1 MPAYEFTEMESVK
14 THARYRKE
22 EELPKRLNY
31 WGYTKAFHFAPK
43 RAYAA
48 TKDPVREFKDMVKTM
63 HRLGIEVL
71 MEFYFPEG
79 CSPRYITECLQ
90 YWVQEYHVDGFH
102 VRGVQGICNLMAT
115 DPLFAD
121 TKLLNIYF
129 PVEEI
134 YGKKNLPKKRMVAEC
149 NDGFMIDVRRFLK
162 GDEESLKAF
171 AERMRRNPKGSG
183 LINYIASHDGFT
195 LCDLVS
201 YEERHNEDNG
211 EQNRDGRVQNY
222 SWNCG
227 EEGKSR
233 KKKILELRNRQMKN
247 AWCMLLLSAGTP
259 MILAGDESEEIQTET
274 QQSEPDETDPEDTKE
289 KDQDLDEKA
298 AQREKEK
305 EKAKDKKD
313 SSKSEKDAM
322 SEQKFDERFE
332 KLVIDPEELEKS
344 FRFETVAKEYALAK
358 ADLKIY
364 TAKNSHADVAGTL
377 AKDGLCYILWKGKN
391 WSYVESGNVRGYVK
405 NKNVLT
411 GEVVR
416 VKVALKKEGFMTLA
430 KAKIDPK
437 ENPAYASV
445 KKTIQET
452 VVKRVNAVAKEN
464 ELNVREEKSTDAR
477 VVGVIPQG
485 GLCYI
490 LADQGQEWCYV
501 ESGDVRGFVKSELL
515 LTGKEADAIV
525 KATKRKNMTLA
536 TEEIRP
542 EENRAL
548 YYTFTST
555 QKAHSEKVKYLG
567 KFKLTAYCACQI
579 CCGEFANGITASGTV
594 PIQGQTVAMYGV
606 PFGTKLIVDDVVY
619 TVEDRGTPYGHID
632 IYMVDHEAAAA
643 FGTREADVY
652 LGK

>member
-1 MPAYEFTEMESVK
+1 MKVETFQAMGAVPVKDGIVFSMERKNNEEASLLLYKKGSKEVIQEIPFPATNTIGDIVCVKAEKIASARYEYNFCIDGKVTLDPYAKVLIGTGKFGEEHPEGHEVRCAMIAGNYDWEDDRKPQITYEDAVMYSFHVRGFTKQRYSGVRHKGTFLGITEKAEYFKELGINQIKLMPAYEFTEMESVK

-63 HRLGIEVL
+63 HRLDIEVL

-259 MILAGDESEEIQTET
+259 MILAGDEFCNSQLGNNNPYCLDNEISWLDWKGYKSGNSE
-274 QQSEPDETDPEDTKE
+274 
-289 KDQDLDEKA
+289 
-298 AQREKEK
+298 
-305 EKAKDKKD
+305 
-313 SSKSEKDAM
+313 M
-322 SEQKFDERFE
+322 
-332 KLVIDPEELEKS
+332 
-344 FRFETVAKEYALAK
+344 FRFVKDLIAFRKKHKILHMGQELSMTDSLSCGFPGISYHSSSAWYGELDGQNRKIGVMYCGKYADEDEL
-358 ADLKIY
+358 IY
-364 TAKNSHADVAGTL
+364 IAYNMHWMEHTFALPALPG
-377 AKDGLCYILWKGKN
+377 
-391 WSYVESGNVRGYVK
+391 GYRW
-405 NKNVLT
+405 N
-411 GEVVR
+411 
-416 VKVALKKEGFMTLA
+416 VALDTSEGILEEDKWRLLPDSRQVQVSSRTVIVLIGRKHKDVKESNRTLHNHH
-430 KAKIDPK
+430 KA
-437 ENPAYASV
+437 
-445 KKTIQET
+445 
-452 VVKRVNAVAKEN
+452 
-464 ELNVREEKSTDAR
+464 
-477 VVGVIPQG
+477 
-485 GLCYI
+485 
-490 LADQGQEWCYV
+490 
-501 ESGDVRGFVKSELL
+501 
-515 LTGKEADAIV
+515 
-525 KATKRKNMTLA
+525 
-536 TEEIRP
+536 
-542 EENRAL
+542 
-548 YYTFTST
+548 
-555 QKAHSEKVKYLG
+555 
-567 KFKLTAYCACQI
+567 
-579 CCGEFANGITASGTV
+579 
-594 PIQGQTVAMYGV
+594 
-606 PFGTKLIVDDVVY
+606 
-619 TVEDRGTPYGHID
+619 
-632 IYMVDHEAAAA
+632 
-643 FGTREADVY
+643 
-652 LGK
+652 

>member
-1 MPAYEFTEMESVK
+1 MKVETFQAMGAVPVKDGIVFSMERKNNEEASLLLYKKGSKEVIQEIPFPATNTIGDIVCVKAEKIASARYEYNFCIDGKVTLDPYAKVLIGTGKFGEEHPEGHEVRCAMIAENYDWEDDRKPQIAYEDAVMYSFHVRGFTKQRYSGVRHKGTFLGITEKAEYFKELGINQIKLMPAYEFTEMESVK

-121 TKLLNIYF
+121 TKFLNIYF

-259 MILAGDESEEIQTET
+259 MILAGDEFCNSQLGNNNPYCLDNEISWLDWKGYKSGNSE
-274 QQSEPDETDPEDTKE
+274 
-289 KDQDLDEKA
+289 
-298 AQREKEK
+298 
-305 EKAKDKKD
+305 
-313 SSKSEKDAM
+313 M
-322 SEQKFDERFE
+322 
-332 KLVIDPEELEKS
+332 
-344 FRFETVAKEYALAK
+344 FRF
-358 ADLKIY
+358 
-364 TAKNSHADVAGTL
+364 
-377 AKDGLCYILWKGKN
+377 
-391 WSYVESGNVRGYVK
+391 VK
-405 NKNVLT
+405 NLIAFRKKHKILHMGQELSMT
-411 GEVVR
+411 DSLSCGFPGISYHSSSAWYGELDGQNRKIGVMYCGKYADEDELIYIAYNMHWMEHTFALPALPGGYR
-416 VKVALKKEGFMTLA
+416 WNVALDTSEGILEEDKWRLLPDSRQVQVSSRTVIVLIGRKHKDVKESNRTLHNHH
-430 KAKIDPK
+430 KA
-437 ENPAYASV
+437 
-445 KKTIQET
+445 
-452 VVKRVNAVAKEN
+452 
-464 ELNVREEKSTDAR
+464 
-477 VVGVIPQG
+477 
-485 GLCYI
+485 
-490 LADQGQEWCYV
+490 
-501 ESGDVRGFVKSELL
+501 
-515 LTGKEADAIV
+515 
-525 KATKRKNMTLA
+525 
-536 TEEIRP
+536 
-542 EENRAL
+542 
-548 YYTFTST
+548 
-555 QKAHSEKVKYLG
+555 
-567 KFKLTAYCACQI
+567 
-579 CCGEFANGITASGTV
+579 
-594 PIQGQTVAMYGV
+594 
-606 PFGTKLIVDDVVY
+606 
-619 TVEDRGTPYGHID
+619 
-632 IYMVDHEAAAA
+632 
-643 FGTREADVY
+643 
-652 LGK
+652 

>member
-1 MPAYEFTEMESVK
+1 MKVETFQAMGAVPVKDGIVFSMERKNNEEASLLLYKKGSKEVIQEIPFPATNTIGDIVCVKAEKIASARYEYNFCIDGKVTLDPYAKVLIGTGKFGEEHPEGYEVRCAMIAGNYDWEDDRKPQIAYEDAVMYSFHVRGFTKQRYSGVRHKGTFLGITEKAEYFKELGINQIKLMPAYEFTEMESVK

-259 MILAGDESEEIQTET
+259 MILAGDEFCNSQLGNNNPYCLDNEISWLDWKGYKSGNSE
-274 QQSEPDETDPEDTKE
+274 
-289 KDQDLDEKA
+289 
-298 AQREKEK
+298 
-305 EKAKDKKD
+305 
-313 SSKSEKDAM
+313 M
-322 SEQKFDERFE
+322 
-332 KLVIDPEELEKS
+332 
-344 FRFETVAKEYALAK
+344 FRFVKDLIAFRKKHKILHMGQELSMTDSLSCGFPGISYHSSSAWYGELDGQNRKIGVMYCGKYADEDEL
-358 ADLKIY
+358 IY
-364 TAKNSHADVAGTL
+364 IAYNMHWMEHTFALPAL
-377 AKDGLCYILWKGKN
+377 P
-391 WSYVESGNVRGYVK
+391 SGYRWN
-405 NKNVLT
+405 
-411 GEVVR
+411 
-416 VKVALKKEGFMTLA
+416 VALDTSEGILEEDKWRLLPDSRQVQVSSRTVTVLIGRKHKDVKESNRTLHNHH
-430 KAKIDPK
+430 KA
-437 ENPAYASV
+437 
-445 KKTIQET
+445 
-452 VVKRVNAVAKEN
+452 
-464 ELNVREEKSTDAR
+464 
-477 VVGVIPQG
+477 
-485 GLCYI
+485 
-490 LADQGQEWCYV
+490 
-501 ESGDVRGFVKSELL
+501 
-515 LTGKEADAIV
+515 
-525 KATKRKNMTLA
+525 
-536 TEEIRP
+536 
-542 EENRAL
+542 
-548 YYTFTST
+548 
-555 QKAHSEKVKYLG
+555 
-567 KFKLTAYCACQI
+567 
-579 CCGEFANGITASGTV
+579 
-594 PIQGQTVAMYGV
+594 
-606 PFGTKLIVDDVVY
+606 
-619 TVEDRGTPYGHID
+619 
-632 IYMVDHEAAAA
+632 
-643 FGTREADVY
+643 
-652 LGK
+652 

>member
-1 MPAYEFTEMESVK
+1 MKVETFQAMGAVPVKDGIVFSMERKNNEEASLLLYKKGSKEVIQEIPFPATNTIGDIVCVKAEKIASARYEYNFCIDGKVTLDPYAKVLIGTGKFGEEHPEGHEVRCAMIAGNYDWEDDRKPQIAYEDAVMYSFHVRGFTKQRYSGVRNKGTFLGITEKAEYFKELGINQIKLMPAYEFAEMESVK

-259 MILAGDESEEIQTET
+259 MILAGDEFCNSQLGNNNPYCLDNEISWLDWKGYKSGNSE
-274 QQSEPDETDPEDTKE
+274 
-289 KDQDLDEKA
+289 
-298 AQREKEK
+298 
-305 EKAKDKKD
+305 
-313 SSKSEKDAM
+313 M
-322 SEQKFDERFE
+322 
-332 KLVIDPEELEKS
+332 
-344 FRFETVAKEYALAK
+344 FRFVKDLIAFRKKHKILHMGQELSMTDSLSCGFPGISYHSSSAWYGELDGQNRKIGVMYCGKYADEDEL
-358 ADLKIY
+358 IY
-364 TAKNSHADVAGTL
+364 IAYNMHWMEHTFALPALPG
-377 AKDGLCYILWKGKN
+377 
-391 WSYVESGNVRGYVK
+391 GYRW
-405 NKNVLT
+405 N
-411 GEVVR
+411 
-416 VKVALKKEGFMTLA
+416 VALDTSEGILEEDKWRLLPDSRQVQVSSRTVIVLIGRKHKDVKESNRTLHNHH
-430 KAKIDPK
+430 KA
-437 ENPAYASV
+437 
-445 KKTIQET
+445 
-452 VVKRVNAVAKEN
+452 
-464 ELNVREEKSTDAR
+464 
-477 VVGVIPQG
+477 
-485 GLCYI
+485 
-490 LADQGQEWCYV
+490 
-501 ESGDVRGFVKSELL
+501 
-515 LTGKEADAIV
+515 
-525 KATKRKNMTLA
+525 
-536 TEEIRP
+536 
-542 EENRAL
+542 
-548 YYTFTST
+548 
-555 QKAHSEKVKYLG
+555 
-567 KFKLTAYCACQI
+567 
-579 CCGEFANGITASGTV
+579 
-594 PIQGQTVAMYGV
+594 
-606 PFGTKLIVDDVVY
+606 
-619 TVEDRGTPYGHID
+619 
-632 IYMVDHEAAAA
+632 
-643 FGTREADVY
+643 
-652 LGK
+652 

>member
-1 MPAYEFTEMESVK
+1 MKVETFQAMGAVPVKDGIVFSMERKNNEEASLLLYKKGSKEVIQEIPFPATNTIGDIVCVKAEKIASARYEYNFCIDGKVTLDPYAKVLIGTGKFGEEHPEGHEVRCAMIAGNYDWEDDRKPQIAYEDAVMYSFHVRGFTKQRYSGVRHKGTFLGITEKAEYFKELGINQIKLMPAYEFTEMESVK

-90 YWVQEYHVDGFH
+90 CWVQEYHVDGFH

-259 MILAGDESEEIQTET
+259 MILAGDEFCNSQLGNNNPYCLDNEISWLDWKGYKSGNSE
-274 QQSEPDETDPEDTKE
+274 
-289 KDQDLDEKA
+289 
-298 AQREKEK
+298 
-305 EKAKDKKD
+305 
-313 SSKSEKDAM
+313 M
-322 SEQKFDERFE
+322 
-332 KLVIDPEELEKS
+332 
-344 FRFETVAKEYALAK
+344 FRFVKDLIAFRKKHKILHMGQELSMTDSLSCGFPGISYHSSSAWYGELDGQNRKIGVMYCGKYADEDEL
-358 ADLKIY
+358 IY
-364 TAKNSHADVAGTL
+364 IAYNMHWMEHTFALPALPG
-377 AKDGLCYILWKGKN
+377 
-391 WSYVESGNVRGYVK
+391 GYRW
-405 NKNVLT
+405 N
-411 GEVVR
+411 
-416 VKVALKKEGFMTLA
+416 VALDTSEGILEEDKWRLLPDSRQVQVSSRTVIVLIGRKHKDVKESNRTLHNHH
-430 KAKIDPK
+430 KA
-437 ENPAYASV
+437 
-445 KKTIQET
+445 
-452 VVKRVNAVAKEN
+452 
-464 ELNVREEKSTDAR
+464 
-477 VVGVIPQG
+477 
-485 GLCYI
+485 
-490 LADQGQEWCYV
+490 
-501 ESGDVRGFVKSELL
+501 
-515 LTGKEADAIV
+515 
-525 KATKRKNMTLA
+525 
-536 TEEIRP
+536 
-542 EENRAL
+542 
-548 YYTFTST
+548 
-555 QKAHSEKVKYLG
+555 
-567 KFKLTAYCACQI
+567 
-579 CCGEFANGITASGTV
+579 
-594 PIQGQTVAMYGV
+594 
-606 PFGTKLIVDDVVY
+606 
-619 TVEDRGTPYGHID
+619 
-632 IYMVDHEAAAA
+632 
-643 FGTREADVY
+643 
-652 LGK
+652 

>member
-1 MPAYEFTEMESVK
+1 MKVETFQAMGAVPVKDGIVFSMERKNNEEASLLFYKKGSKEVIQEIPFPATNTIGDIVCVKAEKIASARYEYNFCIDGKVTLDPYAKVLIGTGKFGEEHPEGHEVRCAMIAGNYDWEDDRKPQIAYEDAVMYSFHVRGFTKQRYSGVRHKGTFLGITEKAEYFKELGINQIKLMPAYEFTEMESVK

-259 MILAGDESEEIQTET
+259 MILAGDEFCNSQLGNNNPYCLDNEISWLDWKGYKSGNSE
-274 QQSEPDETDPEDTKE
+274 
-289 KDQDLDEKA
+289 
-298 AQREKEK
+298 
-305 EKAKDKKD
+305 
-313 SSKSEKDAM
+313 M
-322 SEQKFDERFE
+322 
-332 KLVIDPEELEKS
+332 
-344 FRFETVAKEYALAK
+344 FRFVKDLIAFRKKHKILHMGQELSMTDSLSCGFPGISYHSSSAWYGELDGQNRKIGVMYCGKYADEDEL
-358 ADLKIY
+358 IY
-364 TAKNSHADVAGTL
+364 IAYNMHWMEHTFALPALPG
-377 AKDGLCYILWKGKN
+377 
-391 WSYVESGNVRGYVK
+391 GYRW
-405 NKNVLT
+405 N
-411 GEVVR
+411 
-416 VKVALKKEGFMTLA
+416 VALDTSEG
-430 KAKIDPK
+430 
-437 ENPAYASV
+437 
-445 KKTIQET
+445 
-452 VVKRVNAVAKEN
+452 
-464 ELNVREEKSTDAR
+464 
-477 VVGVIPQG
+477 
-485 GLCYI
+485 I
-490 LADQGQEWCYV
+490 LE
-501 ESGDVRGFVKSELL
+501 
-515 LTGKEADAIV
+515 
-525 KATKRKNMTLA
+525 
-536 TEEIRP
+536 
-542 EENRAL
+542 
-548 YYTFTST
+548 
-555 QKAHSEKVKYLG
+555 
-567 KFKLTAYCACQI
+567 
-579 CCGEFANGITASGTV
+579 
-594 PIQGQTVAMYGV
+594 
-606 PFGTKLIVDDVVY
+606 
-619 TVEDRGTPYGHID
+619 EDRWRLLPDSRQVQVSSRTVTVLIGRKHK
-632 IYMVDHEAAAA
+632 
-643 FGTREADVY
+643 DVKESNRT
-652 LGK
+652 LHNHHKA

>member
-1 MPAYEFTEMESVK
+1 MLNNRKSMLALLLGMSLAVTFPVGVDASDKGADTAQETMQDSENTTDSVQDTENTES
-14 THARYRKE
+14 TE
-22 EELPKRLNY
+22 SEPPQPE
-31 WGYTKAFHFAPK
+31 T
-43 RAYAA
+43 RA
-48 TKDPVREFKDMVKTM
+48 
-63 HRLGIEVL
+63 
-71 MEFYFPEG
+71 
-79 CSPRYITECLQ
+79 TEA
-90 YWVQEYHVDGFH
+90 ESE
-102 VRGVQGICNLMAT
+102 T
-115 DPLFAD
+115 TAD
-121 TKLLNIYF
+121 TKA
-129 PVEEI
+129 EE
-134 YGKKNLPKKRMVAEC
+134 
-149 NDGFMIDVRRFLK
+149 
-162 GDEESLKAF
+162 
-171 AERMRRNPKGSG
+171 
-183 LINYIASHDGFT
+183 T
-195 LCDLVS
+195 
-201 YEERHNEDNG
+201 
-211 EQNRDGRVQNY
+211 Q
-222 SWNCG
+222 
-227 EEGKSR
+227 
-233 KKKILELRNRQMKN
+233 
-247 AWCMLLLSAGTP
+247 
-259 MILAGDESEEIQTET
+259 ESEEIQTET
-274 QQSEPDETDPEDTKE
+274 QQSEPDETDLEDTKE

-619 TVEDRGTPYGHID
+619 TVEDRGTPYGHIEND
-632 IYMVDHEAAAA
+632 PPVRSHHPVSECHLSDCPCHPHCLFYSYRPCCHRLASCRRLFYPNHRLFYRCPMFHPLWMHPYPLSEMHLFLFRLPPSQSAA
-643 FGTREADVY
+643 FPVPASSPADWSQSPLPVSRSDSSPADWFLSESLPCYSPPLSEAPSANSMHKPPVLY
-652 LGK
+652 SSAYSQPASCSLIYINICFSFILPFFYNLNTFYP

>member
-1 MPAYEFTEMESVK
+1 MKVETFQAMGAVPVKDGIVFSMERKNNEEASLLLYKKGSKEVIQEIPFPATNTIGDIVCVKAEKIASARYEYNFCIDGKVTLDPYAKVLIGTGKFGEEHPEGHEVRCAMIAGNYDWEDDRKPQIVYEDAVMYSFHVRGFTKQRYSGVRHKGTFLGITEKAEYFKELGINQIKLMPAYEFAEMESVK
-14 THARYRKE
+14 THARYRK

-259 MILAGDESEEIQTET
+259 MILAGDEFCNSQLGNNNPYCLDNEISWLDWKGYKSGNSE
-274 QQSEPDETDPEDTKE
+274 
-289 KDQDLDEKA
+289 
-298 AQREKEK
+298 
-305 EKAKDKKD
+305 
-313 SSKSEKDAM
+313 M
-322 SEQKFDERFE
+322 
-332 KLVIDPEELEKS
+332 
-344 FRFETVAKEYALAK
+344 FRFVKDLIAFRKKHKILHMGQELSMTDSLSCGFPGISYHSSSAWYGELDGQNRKIGVMYCGKYADEDEL
-358 ADLKIY
+358 IY
-364 TAKNSHADVAGTL
+364 IAYNMHWMEHTFALPALPG
-377 AKDGLCYILWKGKN
+377 
-391 WSYVESGNVRGYVK
+391 GYRW
-405 NKNVLT
+405 N
-411 GEVVR
+411 
-416 VKVALKKEGFMTLA
+416 VALDTSEGILEEDKWRLLPDSRQVQVSSRTVIVLIGRKHKDVKESNRTLHNHH
-430 KAKIDPK
+430 KA
-437 ENPAYASV
+437 
-445 KKTIQET
+445 
-452 VVKRVNAVAKEN
+452 
-464 ELNVREEKSTDAR
+464 
-477 VVGVIPQG
+477 
-485 GLCYI
+485 
-490 LADQGQEWCYV
+490 
-501 ESGDVRGFVKSELL
+501 
-515 LTGKEADAIV
+515 
-525 KATKRKNMTLA
+525 
-536 TEEIRP
+536 
-542 EENRAL
+542 
-548 YYTFTST
+548 
-555 QKAHSEKVKYLG
+555 
-567 KFKLTAYCACQI
+567 
-579 CCGEFANGITASGTV
+579 
-594 PIQGQTVAMYGV
+594 
-606 PFGTKLIVDDVVY
+606 
-619 TVEDRGTPYGHID
+619 
-632 IYMVDHEAAAA
+632 
-643 FGTREADVY
+643 
-652 LGK
+652 

>member
-1 MPAYEFTEMESVK
+1 MKVETFQAMGAVPVKDGIVFSMERKNNEEASLLLYKKGSKEVIQEIPFPATNTIGDIVCVKAEKIASARYEYNFCIDGKVTLDPYAKVLIGTGKFGEEHPEGHEVRCAMIAGNYDWEDDRKPQIAYEDAVMYSFHVRGFTKQRYSGVRHKGTFLGITEKAEYFKELGINQIKLMPAYEFTEMESVK

-79 CSPRYITECLQ
+79 CNPRYITECLQ

-259 MILAGDESEEIQTET
+259 MILAGDEFCNSQLGNNNPYCLDNEISWLDWKGYKSGNSE
-274 QQSEPDETDPEDTKE
+274 
-289 KDQDLDEKA
+289 
-298 AQREKEK
+298 
-305 EKAKDKKD
+305 
-313 SSKSEKDAM
+313 M
-322 SEQKFDERFE
+322 
-332 KLVIDPEELEKS
+332 
-344 FRFETVAKEYALAK
+344 FRFVKDLIAFRKKHKILHMGQELSMTDSLSCGFPGISYHSSSAWYGELDGQNRKIGVMYCGKYADEDEL
-358 ADLKIY
+358 IY
-364 TAKNSHADVAGTL
+364 IAYNMHWMEHTFALPALPG
-377 AKDGLCYILWKGKN
+377 
-391 WSYVESGNVRGYVK
+391 GYRW
-405 NKNVLT
+405 N
-411 GEVVR
+411 
-416 VKVALKKEGFMTLA
+416 VALDTSEGILEEDKWRLLPDSRQVQVSSRTVIVLIGRKHKDVKESNRTLHNHH
-430 KAKIDPK
+430 KA
-437 ENPAYASV
+437 
-445 KKTIQET
+445 
-452 VVKRVNAVAKEN
+452 
-464 ELNVREEKSTDAR
+464 
-477 VVGVIPQG
+477 
-485 GLCYI
+485 
-490 LADQGQEWCYV
+490 
-501 ESGDVRGFVKSELL
+501 
-515 LTGKEADAIV
+515 
-525 KATKRKNMTLA
+525 
-536 TEEIRP
+536 
-542 EENRAL
+542 
-548 YYTFTST
+548 
-555 QKAHSEKVKYLG
+555 
-567 KFKLTAYCACQI
+567 
-579 CCGEFANGITASGTV
+579 
-594 PIQGQTVAMYGV
+594 
-606 PFGTKLIVDDVVY
+606 
-619 TVEDRGTPYGHID
+619 
-632 IYMVDHEAAAA
+632 
-643 FGTREADVY
+643 
-652 LGK
+652 

>member
-1 MPAYEFTEMESVK
+1 MKVETFQAMGAVPVKDGIVFSMERKNNEEASLLLYKKGSKEVIQEIPFPATNTIGDIVCVKAEKIASARYEYNFCIDGEVTLDPYAKVLIGTGKFGEEHPEGHEVRCAMIAGNYDWEDDRKPQIAYEDAVMYSFHVRGFTKQRYSGVRHKGTFLGITEKAEYFKELGINQIKLMPAYEFAEMESVK

-259 MILAGDESEEIQTET
+259 MILAGDEFCNSQLGNNNPYCLDNEISWLDWKGYKSGNSE
-274 QQSEPDETDPEDTKE
+274 
-289 KDQDLDEKA
+289 
-298 AQREKEK
+298 
-305 EKAKDKKD
+305 
-313 SSKSEKDAM
+313 M
-322 SEQKFDERFE
+322 
-332 KLVIDPEELEKS
+332 
-344 FRFETVAKEYALAK
+344 FRFVKDLIAFRKKHKILHMGQELSMTDSLSCGFPGISYHSSSAWYGELDGQNRKIGVMYCGKYADEDEL
-358 ADLKIY
+358 IY
-364 TAKNSHADVAGTL
+364 IAYNMHWMEHTFALPALPG
-377 AKDGLCYILWKGKN
+377 
-391 WSYVESGNVRGYVK
+391 GYRW
-405 NKNVLT
+405 N
-411 GEVVR
+411 
-416 VKVALKKEGFMTLA
+416 VALDTSEGILEEDKWRLLPDSRQVQVSSRTVIVLIGRKHKDVKESNRTLHNHH
-430 KAKIDPK
+430 KA
-437 ENPAYASV
+437 
-445 KKTIQET
+445 
-452 VVKRVNAVAKEN
+452 
-464 ELNVREEKSTDAR
+464 
-477 VVGVIPQG
+477 
-485 GLCYI
+485 
-490 LADQGQEWCYV
+490 
-501 ESGDVRGFVKSELL
+501 
-515 LTGKEADAIV
+515 
-525 KATKRKNMTLA
+525 
-536 TEEIRP
+536 
-542 EENRAL
+542 
-548 YYTFTST
+548 
-555 QKAHSEKVKYLG
+555 
-567 KFKLTAYCACQI
+567 
-579 CCGEFANGITASGTV
+579 
-594 PIQGQTVAMYGV
+594 
-606 PFGTKLIVDDVVY
+606 
-619 TVEDRGTPYGHID
+619 
-632 IYMVDHEAAAA
+632 
-643 FGTREADVY
+643 
-652 LGK
+652 

>member
-1 MPAYEFTEMESVK
+1 MKVETFQAMGAVPVKDGIVFSMERKNNEEASLLLYKKGSKEVIQEIPFPATNTIGDIVCVKAEKIASARYEYNFCIDGKVTLDPYAKVLIGTGKFGEEHPEGHEVRCAMIAGNYDWEDDRKPQIAYEDAVMYSFHVRGFTKQRYSGVRHKGTFLGITEKAEYFKELGINQIKLMPAYEFTEMESVK
-14 THARYRKE
+14 TYARYRKE

-259 MILAGDESEEIQTET
+259 MILAGDEFCNSQLGNNNPYCLDNEISWLDWKGYKSGNSE
-274 QQSEPDETDPEDTKE
+274 
-289 KDQDLDEKA
+289 
-298 AQREKEK
+298 
-305 EKAKDKKD
+305 
-313 SSKSEKDAM
+313 M
-322 SEQKFDERFE
+322 
-332 KLVIDPEELEKS
+332 
-344 FRFETVAKEYALAK
+344 FRF
-358 ADLKIY
+358 
-364 TAKNSHADVAGTL
+364 
-377 AKDGLCYILWKGKN
+377 
-391 WSYVESGNVRGYVK
+391 VK
-405 NKNVLT
+405 NLIAFRKKHKILHMGQELSMT
-411 GEVVR
+411 DSLSCGFPGISYHSSSAWYGELDGQNRKIGVMYCGKYADEDELIYIAYNMHWMEHTFALPALPGGYR
-416 VKVALKKEGFMTLA
+416 WNVALDTSEGILEEDKWRLLPDSRQVQVSSRTVIVLIGRKHKDVKESNRTLHNHH
-430 KAKIDPK
+430 KA
-437 ENPAYASV
+437 
-445 KKTIQET
+445 
-452 VVKRVNAVAKEN
+452 
-464 ELNVREEKSTDAR
+464 
-477 VVGVIPQG
+477 
-485 GLCYI
+485 
-490 LADQGQEWCYV
+490 
-501 ESGDVRGFVKSELL
+501 
-515 LTGKEADAIV
+515 
-525 KATKRKNMTLA
+525 
-536 TEEIRP
+536 
-542 EENRAL
+542 
-548 YYTFTST
+548 
-555 QKAHSEKVKYLG
+555 
-567 KFKLTAYCACQI
+567 
-579 CCGEFANGITASGTV
+579 
-594 PIQGQTVAMYGV
+594 
-606 PFGTKLIVDDVVY
+606 
-619 TVEDRGTPYGHID
+619 
-632 IYMVDHEAAAA
+632 
-643 FGTREADVY
+643 
-652 LGK
+652 

>member
-1 MPAYEFTEMESVK
+1 MKVETFQAMGAVPVKDGIVFSMERKNNEEASLLLYKKGSKEVIQEIPFPATNTIGDIVCVKAEKIASARYEYNCCIDGKVTLDPYAKVLIGTGKFGEEHPEGHEVRCAMIAGNYDWEDDRKPQIAYEDAVMYSFHVRGFTKQRYSGVRHKGTFLGITEKAEYFKELGINQIKLMPAYEFTEMESVK

-247 AWCMLLLSAGTP
+247 AWCMLLLSAGTT
-259 MILAGDESEEIQTET
+259 MILAGDEFCNSQLGNNNPYCLDNEISWLDWKGYKSGNSE
-274 QQSEPDETDPEDTKE
+274 
-289 KDQDLDEKA
+289 
-298 AQREKEK
+298 
-305 EKAKDKKD
+305 
-313 SSKSEKDAM
+313 M
-322 SEQKFDERFE
+322 
-332 KLVIDPEELEKS
+332 
-344 FRFETVAKEYALAK
+344 FRFVKDLIAFRKKHKILHMGQELSMTDSLSCGFPGISYHSSSAWYGELDGQNRKIGVMYCGKYADEDEL
-358 ADLKIY
+358 IY
-364 TAKNSHADVAGTL
+364 IAYNMHWMEHTFALPALPG
-377 AKDGLCYILWKGKN
+377 
-391 WSYVESGNVRGYVK
+391 GYRW
-405 NKNVLT
+405 N
-411 GEVVR
+411 
-416 VKVALKKEGFMTLA
+416 VALDTSEGILEEDKWRLLPDSRQVQVSSRTVIVLIGRKHKDVKESNRTLHNHH
-430 KAKIDPK
+430 KA
-437 ENPAYASV
+437 
-445 KKTIQET
+445 
-452 VVKRVNAVAKEN
+452 
-464 ELNVREEKSTDAR
+464 
-477 VVGVIPQG
+477 
-485 GLCYI
+485 
-490 LADQGQEWCYV
+490 
-501 ESGDVRGFVKSELL
+501 
-515 LTGKEADAIV
+515 
-525 KATKRKNMTLA
+525 
-536 TEEIRP
+536 
-542 EENRAL
+542 
-548 YYTFTST
+548 
-555 QKAHSEKVKYLG
+555 
-567 KFKLTAYCACQI
+567 
-579 CCGEFANGITASGTV
+579 
-594 PIQGQTVAMYGV
+594 
-606 PFGTKLIVDDVVY
+606 
-619 TVEDRGTPYGHID
+619 
-632 IYMVDHEAAAA
+632 
-643 FGTREADVY
+643 
-652 LGK
+652 

>member
-1 MPAYEFTEMESVK
+1 MKVETFQAMGAVPVKDGIVFSMERKNNEEASLLLYKKGSKEVIQEIPFPATNTIGDIVCVKAEKIASARYEYNFCIDGKVTLDPYAKVLIGTGKFGEEHPEGHEVRCAMIAGNYDWEDDRKPQIAYEDAVMYSFHVRGFTKQRYSGVRHKGTFLGITEKAEYFKELGINQIKLMPAYEFAEMESVK

-211 EQNRDGRVQNY
+211 EQNHDGRVQNY

-227 EEGKSR
+227 FEGR
-233 KKKILELRNRQMKN
+233 TKKKKVLALREKQMKN
-247 AWCMLLLSAGTP
+247 ALMMLMFSAGTP
-259 MILAGDESEEIQTET
+259 LIFGGDEFLNSQLGNNNPYRLDNEITWVNWNDNEVSKRMTEFVKKLI
-274 QQSEPDETDPEDTKE
+274 SFRK
-289 KDQDLDEKA
+289 KYNILHM
-298 AQREKEK
+298 
-305 EKAKDKKD
+305 KDKLLASDSLSCGYPDISYHGSGAWYQVTENYNRHIGIMYCTKYSDCKTNAGKD
-313 SSKSEKDAM
+313 DEFELIYIAYNMHWEAHELALPKISESSSWNVKICSAD
-322 SEQKFDERFE
+322 DESVSVTDNR
-332 KLVIDPEELEKS
+332 
-344 FRFETVAKEYALAK
+344 
-358 ADLKIY
+358 
-364 TAKNSHADVAGTL
+364 TL
-377 AKDGLCYILWKGKN
+377 HIAPRT
-391 WSYVESGNVRGYVK
+391 SA
-405 NKNVLT
+405 VLT
-411 GEVVR
+411 
-416 VKVALKKEGFMTLA
+416 A
-430 KAKIDPK
+430 
-437 ENPAYASV
+437 
-445 KKTIQET
+445 TIKNIKNI
-452 VVKRVNAVAKEN
+452 KRGH
-464 ELNVREEKSTDAR
+464 REYK
-477 VVGVIPQG
+477 
-485 GLCYI
+485 
-490 LADQGQEWCYV
+490 
-501 ESGDVRGFVKSELL
+501 
-515 LTGKEADAIV
+515 
-525 KATKRKNMTLA
+525 
-536 TEEIRP
+536 
-542 EENRAL
+542 
-548 YYTFTST
+548 
-555 QKAHSEKVKYLG
+555 
-567 KFKLTAYCACQI
+567 
-579 CCGEFANGITASGTV
+579 
-594 PIQGQTVAMYGV
+594 
-606 PFGTKLIVDDVVY
+606 
-619 TVEDRGTPYGHID
+619 
-632 IYMVDHEAAAA
+632 
-643 FGTREADVY
+643 
-652 LGK
+652 

>member
-1 MPAYEFTEMESVK
+1 MKVETFQAMGAVPVKDGIVFSMERKNNEEASLLLYKKGSKEVIQEIPFPATNTIGDIVCVKAEKIASARYEYNFCIDGKVTLDPYAKVLIGTGKFGEEHPEGHEVRCAMIAGNYDWEDDRKPQIAYEDAVMYSFHVRGFTKQRYSGVRHKGTFLGITEKAEYFKELGINQIKLMPAYEFTEMESVK

-71 MEFYFPEG
+71 MDFYFPEG

-134 YGKKNLPKKRMVAEC
+134 YGKQNLPKKRMVAEC

-259 MILAGDESEEIQTET
+259 MILAGDEFCNSQLGNNNPYCLDNEISWLDWKGYKSGNSE
-274 QQSEPDETDPEDTKE
+274 
-289 KDQDLDEKA
+289 
-298 AQREKEK
+298 
-305 EKAKDKKD
+305 
-313 SSKSEKDAM
+313 M
-322 SEQKFDERFE
+322 
-332 KLVIDPEELEKS
+332 
-344 FRFETVAKEYALAK
+344 FRFVKDLIAFRKKHKILHMGQELSMTDSLSCGFPGISYHSSSAWYGELDGQNRKIGVMYCGKYADEDEL
-358 ADLKIY
+358 IY
-364 TAKNSHADVAGTL
+364 IAYNMHWMEHTFALPALPG
-377 AKDGLCYILWKGKN
+377 
-391 WSYVESGNVRGYVK
+391 GYRW
-405 NKNVLT
+405 N
-411 GEVVR
+411 
-416 VKVALKKEGFMTLA
+416 VALDTSEG
-430 KAKIDPK
+430 
-437 ENPAYASV
+437 
-445 KKTIQET
+445 
-452 VVKRVNAVAKEN
+452 
-464 ELNVREEKSTDAR
+464 
-477 VVGVIPQG
+477 
-485 GLCYI
+485 I
-490 LADQGQEWCYV
+490 LE
-501 ESGDVRGFVKSELL
+501 
-515 LTGKEADAIV
+515 
-525 KATKRKNMTLA
+525 
-536 TEEIRP
+536 
-542 EENRAL
+542 
-548 YYTFTST
+548 
-555 QKAHSEKVKYLG
+555 
-567 KFKLTAYCACQI
+567 
-579 CCGEFANGITASGTV
+579 
-594 PIQGQTVAMYGV
+594 
-606 PFGTKLIVDDVVY
+606 
-619 TVEDRGTPYGHID
+619 EDRWRLLPDSRQVQVSSRTVTVLIGRKHK
-632 IYMVDHEAAAA
+632 
-643 FGTREADVY
+643 DVKESNRT
-652 LGK
+652 LHNHHKA

>member
-1 MPAYEFTEMESVK
+1 MKVETFQAMGAVPVKDGIVFSMERKNNEEASLLLYKKGSKEVIQEIPFPATNTIGDIVCVKAEKIASARYEYNFCIDGKVTLDPYAKVLIGTGKFGEEHPEGHEVRCAMIAGNYDWEDDRKPKIAYEDAVMYSFHVRGFTKQRYSGVRHKGTFLGITEKAEYFKELGINQIKLMPAYEFAEMESVK

-259 MILAGDESEEIQTET
+259 MILAGDEFCNSQLGNNNPYCLDNEISWLDWKGYKSGNSE
-274 QQSEPDETDPEDTKE
+274 
-289 KDQDLDEKA
+289 
-298 AQREKEK
+298 
-305 EKAKDKKD
+305 
-313 SSKSEKDAM
+313 M
-322 SEQKFDERFE
+322 
-332 KLVIDPEELEKS
+332 
-344 FRFETVAKEYALAK
+344 FRFVKDLIAFRKKHKILHMGQELSMTDSLSCGFPGISYHSSSAWYGELDGQNRKIGVMYCGKYADEDEL
-358 ADLKIY
+358 IY
-364 TAKNSHADVAGTL
+364 IAYNMHWMEHTFALPALPG
-377 AKDGLCYILWKGKN
+377 
-391 WSYVESGNVRGYVK
+391 GYRW
-405 NKNVLT
+405 N
-411 GEVVR
+411 
-416 VKVALKKEGFMTLA
+416 VALDTSEGILEEDKWRLLPDSRQVQVSSRTVIVLIGRKHKDVKESNRTLHNHH
-430 KAKIDPK
+430 KA
-437 ENPAYASV
+437 
-445 KKTIQET
+445 
-452 VVKRVNAVAKEN
+452 
-464 ELNVREEKSTDAR
+464 
-477 VVGVIPQG
+477 
-485 GLCYI
+485 
-490 LADQGQEWCYV
+490 
-501 ESGDVRGFVKSELL
+501 
-515 LTGKEADAIV
+515 
-525 KATKRKNMTLA
+525 
-536 TEEIRP
+536 
-542 EENRAL
+542 
-548 YYTFTST
+548 
-555 QKAHSEKVKYLG
+555 
-567 KFKLTAYCACQI
+567 
-579 CCGEFANGITASGTV
+579 
-594 PIQGQTVAMYGV
+594 
-606 PFGTKLIVDDVVY
+606 
-619 TVEDRGTPYGHID
+619 
-632 IYMVDHEAAAA
+632 
-643 FGTREADVY
+643 
-652 LGK
+652 

>member
-1 MPAYEFTEMESVK
+1 MKVETFQAMGAVPVKDGIVFSMERKNNEEASLLLYKKGSKEVIQEIPFPATNTIGDIVCVKAEKIASARYEYNFCIDGKVTLDPYAKVLIGTGKFGEEHPEGHEVRCAMIAGNYDWEDDRKPQIAYEDAVMYSFHVRGFTKQRYSGVRHKGTFLGITEKAEYFKELGINQIKLMPAYEFTEMESVK

-48 TKDPVREFKDMVKTM
+48 TKDPVREFKDMVKPM

-79 CSPRYITECLQ
+79 CSPRYNTECLQ

-259 MILAGDESEEIQTET
+259 MILAGDEFCNSQLGNNNPYCLDNEISWLDWKGYKSGNSE
-274 QQSEPDETDPEDTKE
+274 
-289 KDQDLDEKA
+289 
-298 AQREKEK
+298 
-305 EKAKDKKD
+305 
-313 SSKSEKDAM
+313 M
-322 SEQKFDERFE
+322 
-332 KLVIDPEELEKS
+332 
-344 FRFETVAKEYALAK
+344 FRF
-358 ADLKIY
+358 
-364 TAKNSHADVAGTL
+364 
-377 AKDGLCYILWKGKN
+377 
-391 WSYVESGNVRGYVK
+391 VK
-405 NKNVLT
+405 NLIAFRKKHKILHMGQELSMTDSLSCGFPGISYHSSSAWYGELDGQNRKIGVMYCGKYADEDELIYIAYNMHWMEHTFALPALPGGYRWNVALDT
-411 GEVVR
+411 GEGILEEDKWRLLPDSRQVQVSSR
-416 VKVALKKEGFMTLA
+416 TVTVLIGRKHKDVKESNRTLHNHH
-430 KAKIDPK
+430 KA
-437 ENPAYASV
+437 
-445 KKTIQET
+445 
-452 VVKRVNAVAKEN
+452 
-464 ELNVREEKSTDAR
+464 
-477 VVGVIPQG
+477 
-485 GLCYI
+485 
-490 LADQGQEWCYV
+490 
-501 ESGDVRGFVKSELL
+501 
-515 LTGKEADAIV
+515 
-525 KATKRKNMTLA
+525 
-536 TEEIRP
+536 
-542 EENRAL
+542 
-548 YYTFTST
+548 
-555 QKAHSEKVKYLG
+555 
-567 KFKLTAYCACQI
+567 
-579 CCGEFANGITASGTV
+579 
-594 PIQGQTVAMYGV
+594 
-606 PFGTKLIVDDVVY
+606 
-619 TVEDRGTPYGHID
+619 
-632 IYMVDHEAAAA
+632 
-643 FGTREADVY
+643 
-652 LGK
+652 

>member
-1 MPAYEFTEMESVK
+1 MKVETFQAMGAVPVKDGIVFSMERKNNEEASLLLYKKGSKEVIQEIPFPATNTIGDIVCVKAEKIASARYEYNFCIDGKVTLDPYAKVLIGTGKFGEEHPEGHEVRCAMIAGNYDWEDDRKPQIAYEDAVMYSFHVRGFTKQRYSGVRHKGTFLGITEKAEYFKELGINQIKLMPAYEFTEMESVK
-14 THARYRKE
+14 THARYRKK

-79 CSPRYITECLQ
+79 CNPRYITECLQ

-259 MILAGDESEEIQTET
+259 MILAGDEFCNSQLGNNNPYCLDNEISWLDWKGYKSGNSE
-274 QQSEPDETDPEDTKE
+274 
-289 KDQDLDEKA
+289 
-298 AQREKEK
+298 
-305 EKAKDKKD
+305 
-313 SSKSEKDAM
+313 M
-322 SEQKFDERFE
+322 
-332 KLVIDPEELEKS
+332 
-344 FRFETVAKEYALAK
+344 FRFVKDLIAFRKKHKILHMGQELSMTDSLSCGFPGISYHSSSAWYGELDGQNRKIGVMYCGKYADEDEL
-358 ADLKIY
+358 IY
-364 TAKNSHADVAGTL
+364 IAYNMHWMEHTFALPALPG
-377 AKDGLCYILWKGKN
+377 
-391 WSYVESGNVRGYVK
+391 GYRW
-405 NKNVLT
+405 N
-411 GEVVR
+411 
-416 VKVALKKEGFMTLA
+416 VALDTSEG
-430 KAKIDPK
+430 
-437 ENPAYASV
+437 
-445 KKTIQET
+445 
-452 VVKRVNAVAKEN
+452 
-464 ELNVREEKSTDAR
+464 
-477 VVGVIPQG
+477 
-485 GLCYI
+485 I
-490 LADQGQEWCYV
+490 LE
-501 ESGDVRGFVKSELL
+501 
-515 LTGKEADAIV
+515 
-525 KATKRKNMTLA
+525 
-536 TEEIRP
+536 
-542 EENRAL
+542 
-548 YYTFTST
+548 
-555 QKAHSEKVKYLG
+555 
-567 KFKLTAYCACQI
+567 
-579 CCGEFANGITASGTV
+579 
-594 PIQGQTVAMYGV
+594 
-606 PFGTKLIVDDVVY
+606 
-619 TVEDRGTPYGHID
+619 EDRWRLLPDSRQVQVSSRTVTVLIGRKHK
-632 IYMVDHEAAAA
+632 
-643 FGTREADVY
+643 DVKESNRT
-652 LGK
+652 LHNHHKA

>member
-1 MPAYEFTEMESVK
+1 MKVETFQAMGAVPVKDGIVFSMERKNNEEASLLLYKKGSKEVIQEIPFPATNTIGDIVCVKAEKIASARYEYNFCIDGKVTLDPYAKVLIGTGKFGEEHPEGHEVRCAMIAGNYDWEDDRKPQIAYEDAVMYSFHVRGFTKQRYSGVRHKGTFLGIIEKAEYFKELGINQIKLMPAYEFTEMESVK

-259 MILAGDESEEIQTET
+259 MILAGDEFCNSQLGNNNPYCLDNEISWLDWKGYKSGNSE
-274 QQSEPDETDPEDTKE
+274 
-289 KDQDLDEKA
+289 
-298 AQREKEK
+298 
-305 EKAKDKKD
+305 
-313 SSKSEKDAM
+313 M
-322 SEQKFDERFE
+322 
-332 KLVIDPEELEKS
+332 
-344 FRFETVAKEYALAK
+344 FRFVKDLIAFRKKHKILHMGQELSMTDSLSCGFPGISYHSSSAWYGELDGQNRKIGVMYCGKYADEDEL
-358 ADLKIY
+358 IY
-364 TAKNSHADVAGTL
+364 IAYNMHWMEHTFALPALPG
-377 AKDGLCYILWKGKN
+377 
-391 WSYVESGNVRGYVK
+391 GYRW
-405 NKNVLT
+405 N
-411 GEVVR
+411 
-416 VKVALKKEGFMTLA
+416 VALDTSEG
-430 KAKIDPK
+430 
-437 ENPAYASV
+437 
-445 KKTIQET
+445 
-452 VVKRVNAVAKEN
+452 
-464 ELNVREEKSTDAR
+464 
-477 VVGVIPQG
+477 
-485 GLCYI
+485 I
-490 LADQGQEWCYV
+490 LE
-501 ESGDVRGFVKSELL
+501 
-515 LTGKEADAIV
+515 
-525 KATKRKNMTLA
+525 
-536 TEEIRP
+536 
-542 EENRAL
+542 
-548 YYTFTST
+548 
-555 QKAHSEKVKYLG
+555 
-567 KFKLTAYCACQI
+567 
-579 CCGEFANGITASGTV
+579 
-594 PIQGQTVAMYGV
+594 
-606 PFGTKLIVDDVVY
+606 
-619 TVEDRGTPYGHID
+619 EDRWRLLPDSRQVQVSSRTVTVLIGRKHK
-632 IYMVDHEAAAA
+632 
-643 FGTREADVY
+643 DVKESNRT
-652 LGK
+652 LHNHHKA

>member
-1 MPAYEFTEMESVK
+1 MKVETFQAMGAVPVKDGIVFSMERKNNEEASLLLYKKGSKEVIQEIPFPATNTIGDIVCVKAEKIASARYEYNFCIDGKVTLDPYAKVLIGTGKFGEEHPEGHEVRCAMIAGNYDWEDDRKPQIAYEDAVMYSFHVRGFTKQRYSGVRHKGTFLGITEKAEYFKELGINQINLMPAYEFTEMESVK

-259 MILAGDESEEIQTET
+259 MILAGDEFCNSQLGNNNPYCLDNEISWLDWKGYKSGNSE
-274 QQSEPDETDPEDTKE
+274 
-289 KDQDLDEKA
+289 
-298 AQREKEK
+298 
-305 EKAKDKKD
+305 
-313 SSKSEKDAM
+313 M
-322 SEQKFDERFE
+322 
-332 KLVIDPEELEKS
+332 
-344 FRFETVAKEYALAK
+344 FRF
-358 ADLKIY
+358 
-364 TAKNSHADVAGTL
+364 
-377 AKDGLCYILWKGKN
+377 
-391 WSYVESGNVRGYVK
+391 VK
-405 NKNVLT
+405 NLIAFRKKHKILHMGQELSMT
-411 GEVVR
+411 DSLSCGFPGISYHSSSAWYGELDGQNRKIGVMYCGKYADEDELIYIAYNMHWMEHTFALPALPGGYR
-416 VKVALKKEGFMTLA
+416 WNVALDTSEGILEEDKWRLLPDSRQVQVSSRTVIVLIGRKHKDVKESNRTLHNHH
-430 KAKIDPK
+430 KA
-437 ENPAYASV
+437 
-445 KKTIQET
+445 
-452 VVKRVNAVAKEN
+452 
-464 ELNVREEKSTDAR
+464 
-477 VVGVIPQG
+477 
-485 GLCYI
+485 
-490 LADQGQEWCYV
+490 
-501 ESGDVRGFVKSELL
+501 
-515 LTGKEADAIV
+515 
-525 KATKRKNMTLA
+525 
-536 TEEIRP
+536 
-542 EENRAL
+542 
-548 YYTFTST
+548 
-555 QKAHSEKVKYLG
+555 
-567 KFKLTAYCACQI
+567 
-579 CCGEFANGITASGTV
+579 
-594 PIQGQTVAMYGV
+594 
-606 PFGTKLIVDDVVY
+606 
-619 TVEDRGTPYGHID
+619 
-632 IYMVDHEAAAA
+632 
-643 FGTREADVY
+643 
-652 LGK
+652 

>member
-1 MPAYEFTEMESVK
+1 MKVETFQAMGAVPVKDGIVFSMERKNNEEASLLLYKKGSKEVIQEIPFPATNTIGDIVCVKAEKIASARYEYNFCIDGKVTLDPYAKVLIGTGKFGEEHPEGHEVRCAMIAGNYDWEDDRKPQIAYEDAVMYSFHVRGFTKQRYSGVRHKGTFLGITEKAEYFKELGINQIKLMPAYEFTEMESVK

-259 MILAGDESEEIQTET
+259 MILAGDEFCNSQLGNNNPYCLDNEISWLDWGRLGQYKDIFRFFQYMIRFRRTHRLVRANVSGGACGFPDVSFHGVKPWCSSFAEYERYVGVMFAGQEEGKGPQTVYIASNAYWEALDV
-274 QQSEPDETDPEDTKE
+274 ELPALPGAMAWEVAADTW
-289 KDQDLDEKA
+289 
-298 AQREKEK
+298 
-305 EKAKDKKD
+305 
-313 SSKSEKDAM
+313 
-322 SEQKFDERFE
+322 
-332 KLVIDPEELEKS
+332 EELPAPGPLEGGG
-344 FRFETVAKEYALAK
+344 FR
-358 ADLKIY
+358 
-364 TAKNSHADVAGTL
+364 
-377 AKDGLCYILWKGKN
+377 
-391 WSYVESGNVRGYVK
+391 
-405 NKNVLT
+405 
-411 GEVVR
+411 
-416 VKVALKKEGFMTLA
+416 
-430 KAKIDPK
+430 
-437 ENPAYASV
+437 
-445 KKTIQET
+445 
-452 VVKRVNAVAKEN
+452 
-464 ELNVREEKSTDAR
+464 
-477 VVGVIPQG
+477 
-485 GLCYI
+485 
-490 LADQGQEWCYV
+490 
-501 ESGDVRGFVKSELL
+501 
-515 LTGKEADAIV
+515 
-525 KATKRKNMTLA
+525 
-536 TEEIRP
+536 IRP
-542 EENRAL
+542 RTVMVL
-548 YYTFTST
+548 
-555 QKAHSEKVKYLG
+555 VG
-567 KFKLTAYCACQI
+567 K
-579 CCGEFANGITASGTV
+579 
-594 PIQGQTVAMYGV
+594 
-606 PFGTKLIVDDVVY
+606 
-619 TVEDRGTPYGHID
+619 
-632 IYMVDHEAAAA
+632 
-643 FGTREADVY
+643 
-652 LGK
+652 

>member
-1 MPAYEFTEMESVK
+1 MKVETFQAMGAVPVKDGIVFSMERKNNEEASLLLYKKGSKEVIQEIPFPATNTIGDIVCVKAEKIASARYEYNFCIDGKVTLDPYAKVLVGTGKFGEEHPEGHEVRCAMISGNYDWEDDRKPQIAYEDAVMYSFHVRGFTKQRYSGVRHKGTFLGITEKAEYFKEFGINQIKLMPAYEFTEMESVK

-259 MILAGDESEEIQTET
+259 MILAGDEFCNSQLGNNNPYCLDNEISWLDWKGYKSGNSE
-274 QQSEPDETDPEDTKE
+274 
-289 KDQDLDEKA
+289 
-298 AQREKEK
+298 
-305 EKAKDKKD
+305 
-313 SSKSEKDAM
+313 M
-322 SEQKFDERFE
+322 
-332 KLVIDPEELEKS
+332 
-344 FRFETVAKEYALAK
+344 FRFVKDLIAFRKKHKILHMGQELSMTDSLSCGFPGISYHSSSAWYGELDGQNRKIGVMYCGKYADEDEL
-358 ADLKIY
+358 IY
-364 TAKNSHADVAGTL
+364 IAYNMHWMEHTFALPALPG
-377 AKDGLCYILWKGKN
+377 
-391 WSYVESGNVRGYVK
+391 GYRW
-405 NKNVLT
+405 N
-411 GEVVR
+411 
-416 VKVALKKEGFMTLA
+416 VALDTSEGILEEDKWRLLPDSRQVQVSSRTVIVLIGRKHKDVKESNRTLHNHH
-430 KAKIDPK
+430 KA
-437 ENPAYASV
+437 
-445 KKTIQET
+445 
-452 VVKRVNAVAKEN
+452 
-464 ELNVREEKSTDAR
+464 
-477 VVGVIPQG
+477 
-485 GLCYI
+485 
-490 LADQGQEWCYV
+490 
-501 ESGDVRGFVKSELL
+501 
-515 LTGKEADAIV
+515 
-525 KATKRKNMTLA
+525 
-536 TEEIRP
+536 
-542 EENRAL
+542 
-548 YYTFTST
+548 
-555 QKAHSEKVKYLG
+555 
-567 KFKLTAYCACQI
+567 
-579 CCGEFANGITASGTV
+579 
-594 PIQGQTVAMYGV
+594 
-606 PFGTKLIVDDVVY
+606 
-619 TVEDRGTPYGHID
+619 
-632 IYMVDHEAAAA
+632 
-643 FGTREADVY
+643 
-652 LGK
+652 

>member
-1 MPAYEFTEMESVK
+1 MKVETFQAMGAVPVKDGIVFSMERKNNEEASLLLYKKGSKEVIQEIPFPATNTIGDIVCVKAEKIASARYEYNFCIDGKVTLDPYAKVLIGTGKFGEEHPEGHEVRCAMIAGNYDWEDDRKPQIAYEDAVMYSFHVRGFTKQRYSGVRHKGTFLGITEKAEYFKELGINQIKLMPAYEFTEMESVK

-149 NDGFMIDVRRFLK
+149 NDGFMIDVRRFVK
-162 GDEESLKAF
+162 GDAESLKAF

-259 MILAGDESEEIQTET
+259 MILAGDEFCNSQLGNNNPYCLDNEISWLDWKGYKSGNSE
-274 QQSEPDETDPEDTKE
+274 
-289 KDQDLDEKA
+289 
-298 AQREKEK
+298 
-305 EKAKDKKD
+305 
-313 SSKSEKDAM
+313 M
-322 SEQKFDERFE
+322 
-332 KLVIDPEELEKS
+332 
-344 FRFETVAKEYALAK
+344 FRFVKDLIAFRKKHKILHMGQELSMTDSLSCGFPGISYHSSSAWYGELDGQNRKIGVMYCGKYADEDEL
-358 ADLKIY
+358 IY
-364 TAKNSHADVAGTL
+364 IAYNMHWMEHTFALPALPG
-377 AKDGLCYILWKGKN
+377 
-391 WSYVESGNVRGYVK
+391 GYRW
-405 NKNVLT
+405 N
-411 GEVVR
+411 
-416 VKVALKKEGFMTLA
+416 VALDTSEGILEEDKWRLLPDSRQVQVSSRTVIVLIGRKHKDVKESNRTLHNHH
-430 KAKIDPK
+430 KA
-437 ENPAYASV
+437 
-445 KKTIQET
+445 
-452 VVKRVNAVAKEN
+452 
-464 ELNVREEKSTDAR
+464 
-477 VVGVIPQG
+477 
-485 GLCYI
+485 
-490 LADQGQEWCYV
+490 
-501 ESGDVRGFVKSELL
+501 
-515 LTGKEADAIV
+515 
-525 KATKRKNMTLA
+525 
-536 TEEIRP
+536 
-542 EENRAL
+542 
-548 YYTFTST
+548 
-555 QKAHSEKVKYLG
+555 
-567 KFKLTAYCACQI
+567 
-579 CCGEFANGITASGTV
+579 
-594 PIQGQTVAMYGV
+594 
-606 PFGTKLIVDDVVY
+606 
-619 TVEDRGTPYGHID
+619 
-632 IYMVDHEAAAA
+632 
-643 FGTREADVY
+643 
-652 LGK
+652 

>member
-1 MPAYEFTEMESVK
+1 MKVETFQAMGAVPVKDGIVFSMERKNNEEASLLLYKKGSKEVIQEIPFPATNTIGDIVCVKAEKIASARYEYNFCIDGKVTLDPYAKVLIGTGKFGEEHPEGHEVRCAMIAGNYDWEDDRKPQIAYEDAVMYSFHVRGFTKQRYSGVRHKGTFLGITEKAEYFKELGINQIKLMPAYEFTEMESVK

-79 CSPRYITECLQ
+79 CNPRYITECLQ

-259 MILAGDESEEIQTET
+259 MILAGDEFCNSQLGNNNPYCLDNEISWLDWKGYKSGNSE
-274 QQSEPDETDPEDTKE
+274 
-289 KDQDLDEKA
+289 
-298 AQREKEK
+298 
-305 EKAKDKKD
+305 
-313 SSKSEKDAM
+313 M
-322 SEQKFDERFE
+322 
-332 KLVIDPEELEKS
+332 
-344 FRFETVAKEYALAK
+344 FRF
-358 ADLKIY
+358 
-364 TAKNSHADVAGTL
+364 
-377 AKDGLCYILWKGKN
+377 
-391 WSYVESGNVRGYVK
+391 VK
-405 NKNVLT
+405 NLIAFRKKHKILHMGQELSMT
-411 GEVVR
+411 DSLSCGFPGISYHSSSAWYGELDGQNRKIGVMYCGKYADEDELIYIAYNMHWMEHTFALPALPGGYR
-416 VKVALKKEGFMTLA
+416 WNVALDTSEGILEEDKWRLLPDSRQVQVSSRTVIVLIGRKHKDVKESNRTLHNHH
-430 KAKIDPK
+430 KA
-437 ENPAYASV
+437 
-445 KKTIQET
+445 
-452 VVKRVNAVAKEN
+452 
-464 ELNVREEKSTDAR
+464 
-477 VVGVIPQG
+477 
-485 GLCYI
+485 
-490 LADQGQEWCYV
+490 
-501 ESGDVRGFVKSELL
+501 
-515 LTGKEADAIV
+515 
-525 KATKRKNMTLA
+525 
-536 TEEIRP
+536 
-542 EENRAL
+542 
-548 YYTFTST
+548 
-555 QKAHSEKVKYLG
+555 
-567 KFKLTAYCACQI
+567 
-579 CCGEFANGITASGTV
+579 
-594 PIQGQTVAMYGV
+594 
-606 PFGTKLIVDDVVY
+606 
-619 TVEDRGTPYGHID
+619 
-632 IYMVDHEAAAA
+632 
-643 FGTREADVY
+643 
-652 LGK
+652 

>member
-1 MPAYEFTEMESVK
+1 MKVETFQAMGAVPVKDGIVFSMERKNNEEASLLLYKKGSKEVIQEIPFPATNTIGDIVCVKAEKIASARYEYNFCIDGKVTLDPYAKVLIGTGKFGEEHPEGHEVRCAMIVGNYDWEDDRKPQIAYEDAVMYSFHVRGFTKQRYSGVRHKGTFLGITEKAEYFKELGINQIKLMPAYEFTEMESVK

-259 MILAGDESEEIQTET
+259 MILAGDEFCNSQLGNNNPYCLDNEISWLDWKGYKSGNSE
-274 QQSEPDETDPEDTKE
+274 
-289 KDQDLDEKA
+289 
-298 AQREKEK
+298 
-305 EKAKDKKD
+305 
-313 SSKSEKDAM
+313 M
-322 SEQKFDERFE
+322 
-332 KLVIDPEELEKS
+332 
-344 FRFETVAKEYALAK
+344 FRFVKDLIAFRKKHKILHMGQELSMTDSLSCGFPGISYHSSSAWYGELDGQNRKIGVMYCGKYADEDEL
-358 ADLKIY
+358 IY
-364 TAKNSHADVAGTL
+364 IAYNMHWMEHTFALPAL
-377 AKDGLCYILWKGKN
+377 P
-391 WSYVESGNVRGYVK
+391 SGYRWN
-405 NKNVLT
+405 
-411 GEVVR
+411 
-416 VKVALKKEGFMTLA
+416 VALDTSEGIL
-430 KAKIDPK
+430 
-437 ENPAYASV
+437 E
-445 KKTIQET
+445 
-452 VVKRVNAVAKEN
+452 
-464 ELNVREEKSTDAR
+464 EEKWRLLPDSRQVQVSSRT
-477 VVGVIPQG
+477 VIVLIG
-485 GLCYI
+485 RKHK
-490 LADQGQEWCYV
+490 DV
-501 ESGDVRGFVKSELL
+501 KESNRTLHNHH
-515 LTGKEADAIV
+515 
-525 KATKRKNMTLA
+525 KA
-536 TEEIRP
+536 
-542 EENRAL
+542 
-548 YYTFTST
+548 
-555 QKAHSEKVKYLG
+555 
-567 KFKLTAYCACQI
+567 
-579 CCGEFANGITASGTV
+579 
-594 PIQGQTVAMYGV
+594 
-606 PFGTKLIVDDVVY
+606 
-619 TVEDRGTPYGHID
+619 
-632 IYMVDHEAAAA
+632 
-643 FGTREADVY
+643 
-652 LGK
+652 

>member
-1 MPAYEFTEMESVK
+1 MKVETFQAMGAVPVKDGIVFSMERKNNEEASLLLYKKGSKEVIQEIPFPATNTIGDIVCVKAEKIASARYEYNFCIDGKVTLDPYAKVLIGTGKFGEEHPEGHEVRCAMIAGNYDWEDDRKPQIAYEDAVMYSFHVRGFTKQRYSGVRHKGTFLGITEKAEYFKELGINQIKLMPAYEFTEMESVK
-14 THARYRKE
+14 THARYRKK

-79 CSPRYITECLQ
+79 CNPRYITECLQ

-134 YGKKNLPKKRMVAEC
+134 YGKKNLPKNRMVAEC

-259 MILAGDESEEIQTET
+259 MILAGDEFCNSQLGNNNPYCLDNEISWLDWKGYKSGNSE
-274 QQSEPDETDPEDTKE
+274 
-289 KDQDLDEKA
+289 
-298 AQREKEK
+298 
-305 EKAKDKKD
+305 
-313 SSKSEKDAM
+313 M
-322 SEQKFDERFE
+322 
-332 KLVIDPEELEKS
+332 
-344 FRFETVAKEYALAK
+344 FRFVKDLIAFRKKHKILHMGQELSMTDSLSCGFPGISYHSSSAWYGELDGQNRKIGVMYCGKYADEDEL
-358 ADLKIY
+358 IY
-364 TAKNSHADVAGTL
+364 IAYNMHWMEHTFALPALPG
-377 AKDGLCYILWKGKN
+377 
-391 WSYVESGNVRGYVK
+391 GYRW
-405 NKNVLT
+405 N
-411 GEVVR
+411 
-416 VKVALKKEGFMTLA
+416 VALDTSEGILEEDKWRLLPDSRQVQVSSRTVIVLIGRKHKDVKESNRTLHNHH
-430 KAKIDPK
+430 KA
-437 ENPAYASV
+437 
-445 KKTIQET
+445 
-452 VVKRVNAVAKEN
+452 
-464 ELNVREEKSTDAR
+464 
-477 VVGVIPQG
+477 
-485 GLCYI
+485 
-490 LADQGQEWCYV
+490 
-501 ESGDVRGFVKSELL
+501 
-515 LTGKEADAIV
+515 
-525 KATKRKNMTLA
+525 
-536 TEEIRP
+536 
-542 EENRAL
+542 
-548 YYTFTST
+548 
-555 QKAHSEKVKYLG
+555 
-567 KFKLTAYCACQI
+567 
-579 CCGEFANGITASGTV
+579 
-594 PIQGQTVAMYGV
+594 
-606 PFGTKLIVDDVVY
+606 
-619 TVEDRGTPYGHID
+619 
-632 IYMVDHEAAAA
+632 
-643 FGTREADVY
+643 
-652 LGK
+652 

>member
-1 MPAYEFTEMESVK
+1 MKVETFQAMGAVPVKDGIVFSMERKNNEEASLLLYKKGSKEVIQEIPFPATNTIGDIVCVKAEKIASARYEYNFCIDGKVTLDPYAKVLIGTGKFGEEHPEGHKVRCAMIAGNYDWEDDRKPQIAYEDAVMYSFHVRGFTKQRYSGVRHKGTFLGITEKAEYFKELGINQIKLMPAYEFAEMESVK
-14 THARYRKE
+14 THARYRK

-259 MILAGDESEEIQTET
+259 MILAGDEFCNSQLGNNNPYCLDNEISWLDWKGYKSGNSE
-274 QQSEPDETDPEDTKE
+274 
-289 KDQDLDEKA
+289 
-298 AQREKEK
+298 
-305 EKAKDKKD
+305 
-313 SSKSEKDAM
+313 M
-322 SEQKFDERFE
+322 
-332 KLVIDPEELEKS
+332 
-344 FRFETVAKEYALAK
+344 FRFVKDLIAFRKKHKILHMGQELSMTDSLSCGFPGISYHSSSAWYGELDGQNRKIGVMYCGKYADEDEL
-358 ADLKIY
+358 IY
-364 TAKNSHADVAGTL
+364 IAYNMHWMEHTFALPALPG
-377 AKDGLCYILWKGKN
+377 
-391 WSYVESGNVRGYVK
+391 GYRW
-405 NKNVLT
+405 N
-411 GEVVR
+411 
-416 VKVALKKEGFMTLA
+416 VALDTSEGILEEDKWRLLPDSRQVQVSSRTVIVLIGRKHKDVKESNRTLHNHH
-430 KAKIDPK
+430 KA
-437 ENPAYASV
+437 
-445 KKTIQET
+445 
-452 VVKRVNAVAKEN
+452 
-464 ELNVREEKSTDAR
+464 
-477 VVGVIPQG
+477 
-485 GLCYI
+485 
-490 LADQGQEWCYV
+490 
-501 ESGDVRGFVKSELL
+501 
-515 LTGKEADAIV
+515 
-525 KATKRKNMTLA
+525 
-536 TEEIRP
+536 
-542 EENRAL
+542 
-548 YYTFTST
+548 
-555 QKAHSEKVKYLG
+555 
-567 KFKLTAYCACQI
+567 
-579 CCGEFANGITASGTV
+579 
-594 PIQGQTVAMYGV
+594 
-606 PFGTKLIVDDVVY
+606 
-619 TVEDRGTPYGHID
+619 
-632 IYMVDHEAAAA
+632 
-643 FGTREADVY
+643 
-652 LGK
+652 

>member
-1 MPAYEFTEMESVK
+1 MYSFHVRGFTKQRYSGVRHKGTFLGITEKAEYFKELGINQIKLMPAYEFTEMESVK
-14 THARYRKE
+14 THARYRKK

-79 CSPRYITECLQ
+79 CNPRYITECLQ

-259 MILAGDESEEIQTET
+259 MILAGDEFCNSQLGNNNPYCLDNEISWLDWKGYKSGNSE
-274 QQSEPDETDPEDTKE
+274 
-289 KDQDLDEKA
+289 
-298 AQREKEK
+298 
-305 EKAKDKKD
+305 
-313 SSKSEKDAM
+313 M
-322 SEQKFDERFE
+322 
-332 KLVIDPEELEKS
+332 
-344 FRFETVAKEYALAK
+344 FRFVKDLIAFRKKHKILHMGQELSMTDSLSCGFPGISYHSSSAWYGELDGQNRKIGVMYCGKYADEDEL
-358 ADLKIY
+358 IY
-364 TAKNSHADVAGTL
+364 IAYNMHWMEHTFALPALPG
-377 AKDGLCYILWKGKN
+377 
-391 WSYVESGNVRGYVK
+391 GYRW
-405 NKNVLT
+405 N
-411 GEVVR
+411 
-416 VKVALKKEGFMTLA
+416 VALDTSEGILEEDKWRLLPDSRQVQVSSRTVIVLIGRKHKDVKESNRTLHNHH
-430 KAKIDPK
+430 KA
-437 ENPAYASV
+437 
-445 KKTIQET
+445 
-452 VVKRVNAVAKEN
+452 
-464 ELNVREEKSTDAR
+464 
-477 VVGVIPQG
+477 
-485 GLCYI
+485 
-490 LADQGQEWCYV
+490 
-501 ESGDVRGFVKSELL
+501 
-515 LTGKEADAIV
+515 
-525 KATKRKNMTLA
+525 
-536 TEEIRP
+536 
-542 EENRAL
+542 
-548 YYTFTST
+548 
-555 QKAHSEKVKYLG
+555 
-567 KFKLTAYCACQI
+567 
-579 CCGEFANGITASGTV
+579 
-594 PIQGQTVAMYGV
+594 
-606 PFGTKLIVDDVVY
+606 
-619 TVEDRGTPYGHID
+619 
-632 IYMVDHEAAAA
+632 
-643 FGTREADVY
+643 
-652 LGK
+652 

>member
-1 MPAYEFTEMESVK
+1 MKVETFQAMGAVPVKDGIVFSMERKNNEEASLLLYKKGSKEVIQEIPFPATNTIGDIVCVKAEKIASARYEYNFCIDGKVTLDPYAKVLIGTGKFGEEHPEGHEVRCAMIAGNYDWEDDRKPQIAYEDAVMYSFHVRGFTKQRYSGVRHKGTFLGITEKAEYFKELGINQIKLMPAYEFTEMESVK
-14 THARYRKE
+14 THTRYRKE

-79 CSPRYITECLQ
+79 CRPRYITECLQ

-259 MILAGDESEEIQTET
+259 MILAGDEFCNSQLGNNNPYCLDNEISWLDWKGYKSGNSE
-274 QQSEPDETDPEDTKE
+274 
-289 KDQDLDEKA
+289 
-298 AQREKEK
+298 
-305 EKAKDKKD
+305 
-313 SSKSEKDAM
+313 M
-322 SEQKFDERFE
+322 
-332 KLVIDPEELEKS
+332 
-344 FRFETVAKEYALAK
+344 FRFVKDLIAFRKKHKILHMGQELSMTDSLSCGFPGISYHSSSAWYGELDGQNRKIGVMYCGKYADEDEL
-358 ADLKIY
+358 IY
-364 TAKNSHADVAGTL
+364 IAYNMHWMEHTFALPAL
-377 AKDGLCYILWKGKN
+377 P
-391 WSYVESGNVRGYVK
+391 SGYRWN
-405 NKNVLT
+405 
-411 GEVVR
+411 
-416 VKVALKKEGFMTLA
+416 VALDTSEGVLEEDKWRLLPDSRQVQVSSRTVTVLIGRKHKDVKESNRTLHNHH
-430 KAKIDPK
+430 KA
-437 ENPAYASV
+437 
-445 KKTIQET
+445 
-452 VVKRVNAVAKEN
+452 
-464 ELNVREEKSTDAR
+464 
-477 VVGVIPQG
+477 
-485 GLCYI
+485 
-490 LADQGQEWCYV
+490 
-501 ESGDVRGFVKSELL
+501 
-515 LTGKEADAIV
+515 
-525 KATKRKNMTLA
+525 
-536 TEEIRP
+536 
-542 EENRAL
+542 
-548 YYTFTST
+548 
-555 QKAHSEKVKYLG
+555 
-567 KFKLTAYCACQI
+567 
-579 CCGEFANGITASGTV
+579 
-594 PIQGQTVAMYGV
+594 
-606 PFGTKLIVDDVVY
+606 
-619 TVEDRGTPYGHID
+619 
-632 IYMVDHEAAAA
+632 
-643 FGTREADVY
+643 
-652 LGK
+652 

>member
-1 MPAYEFTEMESVK
+1 MKVETFQAMGAVPVKDGIVFSMERKNNEEASLLLYKKGSKEVIQEIPFPATNTIGDIVCVKAEKIASARYEYNFCIDGKVTLDPYAKVLIGTGKFGEEHPEGHEVRCAMIAGNYDWEDDRKPQITYEDAVMYSFHVRGFTKQRYSGVRHKGTFLGITEKAEYFKELGINQIKLMPAYEFAEMESVK
-14 THARYRKE
+14 THARYRK

-259 MILAGDESEEIQTET
+259 MILAGDEFCNSQLGNNNPYCLDNEISWLDWKGYKSGNSE
-274 QQSEPDETDPEDTKE
+274 
-289 KDQDLDEKA
+289 
-298 AQREKEK
+298 
-305 EKAKDKKD
+305 
-313 SSKSEKDAM
+313 M
-322 SEQKFDERFE
+322 
-332 KLVIDPEELEKS
+332 
-344 FRFETVAKEYALAK
+344 FRFVKDLIAFRKKHKILHMGQELSMTDSLSCGFPGISYHSSSAWYGELDGQNRKIGVMYCGKYADEDEL
-358 ADLKIY
+358 IY
-364 TAKNSHADVAGTL
+364 IAYNMHWMEHTFALPALPG
-377 AKDGLCYILWKGKN
+377 
-391 WSYVESGNVRGYVK
+391 GYRW
-405 NKNVLT
+405 N
-411 GEVVR
+411 
-416 VKVALKKEGFMTLA
+416 VALDTSEGILEEDKWRLLPDSRQVQVSSRTVIVLIGRKHKDVKESNRTLHNHH
-430 KAKIDPK
+430 KA
-437 ENPAYASV
+437 
-445 KKTIQET
+445 
-452 VVKRVNAVAKEN
+452 
-464 ELNVREEKSTDAR
+464 
-477 VVGVIPQG
+477 
-485 GLCYI
+485 
-490 LADQGQEWCYV
+490 
-501 ESGDVRGFVKSELL
+501 
-515 LTGKEADAIV
+515 
-525 KATKRKNMTLA
+525 
-536 TEEIRP
+536 
-542 EENRAL
+542 
-548 YYTFTST
+548 
-555 QKAHSEKVKYLG
+555 
-567 KFKLTAYCACQI
+567 
-579 CCGEFANGITASGTV
+579 
-594 PIQGQTVAMYGV
+594 
-606 PFGTKLIVDDVVY
+606 
-619 TVEDRGTPYGHID
+619 
-632 IYMVDHEAAAA
+632 
-643 FGTREADVY
+643 
-652 LGK
+652 

>member
-1 MPAYEFTEMESVK
+1 MKVETFQAMGAVPVKDGIVFSMERKNNEEASLLLYKKGSKEVIQEIPFPATNTIGDIVCVKAEKIASARYEYNFCIDGKVTLDPYAKVLIGTGKFGEEHPEGHEVRCAMIAGNYDWEDDRKPQIAYEDAVMYSFHVRGFTKQRYSGVRHKGTFLGITEKAEYFKELGINQIKLMPAYEFAEMESVK
-14 THARYRKE
+14 THARYRK

-48 TKDPVREFKDMVKTM
+48 TQDPVREFKDMVKTM

-259 MILAGDESEEIQTET
+259 MILAGDEFCNSQLGNNNPYCLDNEISWLDWKGYKSGNSE
-274 QQSEPDETDPEDTKE
+274 
-289 KDQDLDEKA
+289 
-298 AQREKEK
+298 
-305 EKAKDKKD
+305 
-313 SSKSEKDAM
+313 M
-322 SEQKFDERFE
+322 
-332 KLVIDPEELEKS
+332 
-344 FRFETVAKEYALAK
+344 FRFVKDLIAFRKKHKILHMGQELSMTDSLSCGFPGISYHSSSAWYGELDGQNRKIGVMYCGKYADEDEL
-358 ADLKIY
+358 IY
-364 TAKNSHADVAGTL
+364 IAYNMHWMEHTFALPALPG
-377 AKDGLCYILWKGKN
+377 
-391 WSYVESGNVRGYVK
+391 GYRW
-405 NKNVLT
+405 N
-411 GEVVR
+411 
-416 VKVALKKEGFMTLA
+416 VALDTSEGILEEDKWRLLPDSRQVQVSSRTVIVLIGRKHKDVKESNRTLHNHH
-430 KAKIDPK
+430 KA
-437 ENPAYASV
+437 
-445 KKTIQET
+445 
-452 VVKRVNAVAKEN
+452 
-464 ELNVREEKSTDAR
+464 
-477 VVGVIPQG
+477 
-485 GLCYI
+485 
-490 LADQGQEWCYV
+490 
-501 ESGDVRGFVKSELL
+501 
-515 LTGKEADAIV
+515 
-525 KATKRKNMTLA
+525 
-536 TEEIRP
+536 
-542 EENRAL
+542 
-548 YYTFTST
+548 
-555 QKAHSEKVKYLG
+555 
-567 KFKLTAYCACQI
+567 
-579 CCGEFANGITASGTV
+579 
-594 PIQGQTVAMYGV
+594 
-606 PFGTKLIVDDVVY
+606 
-619 TVEDRGTPYGHID
+619 
-632 IYMVDHEAAAA
+632 
-643 FGTREADVY
+643 
-652 LGK
+652 

>member
-1 MPAYEFTEMESVK
+1 MKVETFQAMGAVPVKDGIVFSMERKNNEEASLLLYKKGSKEVIQEMPFPATNTIGDIVCVKAEKIASARYEYNFCIDGKVALDPYAKVLVGTGKFGEEHPEGHEVRCAMISGNYDWEDDRKPQIAYEDAVMYSFHVRGFTKQRYSGVRHKGTFLGITEKAEYFKELGINQIKLMPAYEFTEMESVK

-259 MILAGDESEEIQTET
+259 MILAGDEFCNSQLGNNNPYCLDNEISWLDWKGYKSGNSE
-274 QQSEPDETDPEDTKE
+274 
-289 KDQDLDEKA
+289 
-298 AQREKEK
+298 
-305 EKAKDKKD
+305 
-313 SSKSEKDAM
+313 M
-322 SEQKFDERFE
+322 
-332 KLVIDPEELEKS
+332 
-344 FRFETVAKEYALAK
+344 FRFVKDLIAFRKKHKILHMGQELSMTDSLSCGFPGISYHSSSAWYGELDGQNRKIGVMYCGKYADEDEL
-358 ADLKIY
+358 IY
-364 TAKNSHADVAGTL
+364 IAYNMHWMEHTFALPALPG
-377 AKDGLCYILWKGKN
+377 
-391 WSYVESGNVRGYVK
+391 GYRW
-405 NKNVLT
+405 N
-411 GEVVR
+411 
-416 VKVALKKEGFMTLA
+416 VALDTSEGILEEDKWRLLPDSRQVQVSSRTVTVLIGRKHKDVKESNRTPHNHH
-430 KAKIDPK
+430 KA
-437 ENPAYASV
+437 
-445 KKTIQET
+445 
-452 VVKRVNAVAKEN
+452 
-464 ELNVREEKSTDAR
+464 
-477 VVGVIPQG
+477 
-485 GLCYI
+485 
-490 LADQGQEWCYV
+490 
-501 ESGDVRGFVKSELL
+501 
-515 LTGKEADAIV
+515 
-525 KATKRKNMTLA
+525 
-536 TEEIRP
+536 
-542 EENRAL
+542 
-548 YYTFTST
+548 
-555 QKAHSEKVKYLG
+555 
-567 KFKLTAYCACQI
+567 
-579 CCGEFANGITASGTV
+579 
-594 PIQGQTVAMYGV
+594 
-606 PFGTKLIVDDVVY
+606 
-619 TVEDRGTPYGHID
+619 
-632 IYMVDHEAAAA
+632 
-643 FGTREADVY
+643 
-652 LGK
+652 